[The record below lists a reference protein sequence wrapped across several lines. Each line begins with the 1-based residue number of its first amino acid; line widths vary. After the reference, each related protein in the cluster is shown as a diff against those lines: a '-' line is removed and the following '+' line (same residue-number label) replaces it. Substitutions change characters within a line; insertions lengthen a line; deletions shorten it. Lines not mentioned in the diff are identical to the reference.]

1 VQTRRWVNQSQ
12 PQTLQFAVFLL
23 YFEAV
28 IAFIFRQAPD
38 VGLAIIG
45 PNLSKLD
52 TIDMLNNVGLFL
64 IVIGGAAAGY
74 LISNEKKNG
83 YLLGIA
89 VAGLPLLTRVLI
101 GLRVELSDMFR
112 DPLGLLFE
120 IALLALIL
128 HTQSRNYVRIWFK

>member
-1 VQTRRWVNQSQ
+1 MQTRRWVNQSQ